1 MRIVAAVYDT
11 LSPLLTQIKEDL
23 AAEMREGLAA
33 LRENITSIQQQID
46 SLTETVNNHKQS
58 TDEHTTRL
66 WYLLMAV
73 NTSMSEGLSAVNTSM
88 SEGLSAVNT
97 SMSEGLSAV
106 NTSMSEGLSEVK
118 TEFQEHSN
126 KTASELA
133 GLETNQETLDSK
145 LDSLDTKQDT
155 LSSTVTTATNRLEHT
170 VLTNVTEELKK
181 TADYIVEQLPPYECG
196 GSGGWRRVV
205 YLNMTDPNTNCP
217 SGWNLTSYSKRTCGK
232 VSTSS
237 LSCYSVLFPVSGGYT
252 SVCGSIRAYQY
263 GVIDAFEAYHSGQVT
278 TIEGA
283 YVAGVSLTHG
293 SPRQHIWTFAAGRS
307 EALPTWIDVCPC
319 DASINITVP
328 PFVGGDYFC
337 ESGANS
343 GSASGFHPEDPLWDG
358 QGCSSSSTCCSFN
371 NPPYFTKQLPC
382 PTSDHIEARLCRLDW
397 DDDSPVEFMEL
408 YVK

>member
-1 MRIVAAVYDT
+1 MRLAAAVHET
-11 LSPLLTQIKEDL
+11 LSPFMS
-23 AAEMREGLAA
+23 EMREGLESVRKEM
-33 LRENITSIQQQID
+33 REGVAGNKNEVLSRIEEKVD
-46 SLTETVNNHKQS
+46 SLSRDLEEHKNKTTTELAGTNSN
-58 TDEHTTRL
+58 
-66 WYLLMAV
+66 LLAV
-73 NTSMSEGLSAVNTSM
+73 NTSMSEGFTAVETK
-88 SEGLSAVNT
+88 L
-97 SMSEGLSAV
+97 
-106 NTSMSEGLSEVK
+106 
-118 TEFQEHSN
+118 QEHSSQ
-126 KTASELA
+126 TASELA

-155 LSSTVTTATNRLEHT
+155 LSSTVTTLTSELEHT

-217 SGWNLTSYSKRTCGK
+217 LGWNLTSYSKRTCGK

-237 LSCYSVLFPVSGGYT
+237 LSCDSVLFPVSGGYT

-263 GVIDAFEAYHSGQVT
+263 SQTDGFEAYHNGQVT

-283 YVAGVSLTHG
+283 YVSGVSLTHG
-293 SPRQHIWTFAAGRS
+293 SPRQHIWTFAAGAS
-307 EALPTWIDVCPC
+307 EGIPTLIDVCPC

-343 GSASGFHPEDPLWDG
+343 GSISGFYQYDPLWDG

-371 NPPYFTKQLPC
+371 NPPYFTKQLPS
-382 PTSDHIEARLCRLDW
+382 PTSDPIEARLCRLDIHE
-397 DDDSPVEFMEL
+397 SPVEFMEL